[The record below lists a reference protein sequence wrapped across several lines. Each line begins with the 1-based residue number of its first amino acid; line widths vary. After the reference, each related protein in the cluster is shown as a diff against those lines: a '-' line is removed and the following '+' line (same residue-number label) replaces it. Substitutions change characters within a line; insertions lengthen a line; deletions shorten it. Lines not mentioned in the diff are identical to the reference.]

1 MNKSRTAG
9 IAVRQA
15 ALCVRSART
24 PGGTLPILRTSG
36 NGNGRLPKAIAED
49 RLAPLIILWGIAKM
63 DAPVHSPP
71 DWQALV

>member
-24 PGGTLPILRTSG
+24 PGGTLLSLRTSG
-36 NGNGRLPKAIAED
+36 NGNGGLPEAIAED
-49 RLAPLIILWGIAKM
+49 RFAPLIILWDIAKM
-63 DAPVHSPP
+63 DAPVHSPL
-71 DWQALV
+71 DWQVPV